1 MLLIDSK
8 PAWVDCVRGDFDA
21 FLADHAANERKASS
35 MALSMVTHYPDRQVL
50 TQAMIDLALEEL
62 NHFRQVYRIIKS
74 RQGRL
79 QADEKDPYVNLLRKH
94 LRKPSEDY
102 FLDRLLCAAVIEARG
117 TERFERLGAAL
128 EDRKLAAFYTT
139 LARSEAQHHQLFV
152 RLANAYF
159 EASEVDQRLKFWL
172 EQEAMIVTELPIRA
186 RLH

>member
-1 MLLIDSK
+1 MLLIASK
-8 PAWVDCVRGDFDA
+8 PAWVDCVRSDFDA

-35 MALSMVTHYPDRQVL
+35 MALSMVTHYPDRQAL

-62 NHFRQVYRIIKS
+62 NHFRQVYRISES

-94 LRKPSEDY
+94 LRKPSDDY

-117 TERFERLGAAL
+117 TERFDRLSTAL
-128 EDRKLAAFYTT
+128 EDKKLAAFYKT
-139 LARSEAQHHQLFV
+139 LARSEAQHHQLFID
-152 RLANAYF
+152 LAQTYF
-159 EASEVDQRLKFWL
+159 EAEEVDERLKFWL
-172 EQEAMIVTELPIRA
+172 EQEALIIAELPISA